1 MTILYAILAIIAL
14 LFIAALAFLLWGVNY
29 ASGRTKGANINDYD
43 EHYSTSEYGAQ
54 IKEGIDYA
62 LSLASRFVTL
72 KSTDGLMLSARYI
85 ENTSSDK
92 LMILMHGYR
101 SRGLN
106 DFSVIVKV
114 YYEMGFSILIPDQRS
129 HGKSEGKYIT
139 YGVRERFDCRDW
151 AIYGVETLKKNRIM
165 LDGIS
170 MGGTTVLLASET
182 GLPEEVKGIIAD
194 CSFTTPHEIISRYIT
209 GMKLP
214 PKPIIPPLNFLFK
227 SIAGFDAYSVST
239 VEAMKNNKDFP
250 VIFVH
255 GEADN
260 FVPCEM
266 SLRAYEACRAK
277 KVLVTVPEADHGM
290 SYLVDRPRLDREL
303 KIFIEEVCGK

>member
-1 MTILYAILAIIAL
+1 MTILYVILAIIAL
-14 LFIAALAFLLWGVNY
+14 LFVSVLLFLLWGVNY

-43 EHYSTSEYGAQ
+43 EHYSTSDYASE

-62 LSLASRFVTL
+62 LSLDSRFVEI
-72 KSTDGLMLSARYI
+72 KSHDGLTLSARYM
-85 ENTSSDK
+85 ENPSSDK

-114 YYEMGFSILIPDQRS
+114 YCEMGFSILIPDQRS
-129 HGKSEGKYIT
+129 HGRSEGKYIT
-139 YGVRERFDCRDW
+139 YGVRERFDCAAW
-151 AIYGVETLKKNRIM
+151 ARYGVDVLKKSRIM

-170 MGGTTVLLASET
+170 MGGTTVLLASAA
-182 GLPEEVKGIIAD
+182 GLPKEVRGIIAD
-194 CSFTTPHEIISRYIT
+194 CSFTAPHEIISRYIT

-214 PKPIIPPLNFLFK
+214 PKPILPPLNFLFK
-227 SIAGFDAYSVST
+227 KIAGFDAYSVST
-239 VEAMKNNKDFP
+239 VDAMAANTDFP

-266 SLRAYEACRAK
+266 SIRAYEACRAK
-277 KVLVTVPEADHGM
+277 KVLVNVPGADHGM

-303 KIFIEEVCGK
+303 KSFIEEVCGK